1 MTYTLSCGSSESTC
15 RPWVCK
21 LVVPGECSVFI
32 VVASPALFTLRSLSR
47 VTFRVSPADARSV
60 GPTAMRS
67 VIAEEEGL
75 YPRVLYENAVPDTA
89 VVKLTVY
96 CSTLMMV
103 AALDAVNSVI
113 ACSRGVDHSGREER
127 QGERAQAR
135 ASMHGSHPVLNDAG
149 AQAVVE
155 TEKPCCPSVQHKN
168 CKTADVETLLEM
180 VLVTQSY

>member
-1 MTYTLSCGSSESTC
+1 M
-15 RPWVCK
+15 
-21 LVVPGECSVFI
+21 VVPGECSVFI

-113 ACSRGVDHSGREER
+113 ACSAAALTTAGAKS
-127 QGERAQAR
+127 AR
-135 ASMHGSHPVLNDAG
+135 ASARRPGRRCMG
-149 AQAVVE
+149 AI
-155 TEKPCCPSVQHKN
+155 PC
-168 CKTADVETLLEM
+168 
-180 VLVTQSY
+180 